1 MRRVK
6 TPTVLQMEAVE
17 CGAASLAIVLAH
29 YRSFIPLEELRIECG
44 VSRDGSKA
52 SNLLK
57 AARKYG
63 MEAKGY
69 RKNPEDLRTMQWP
82 LIIHWNFNHFVV
94 LEGIHNDR
102 VYLNDPATGPREI
115 TYEEFDQSF
124 TGVVIVAKPGPEYV
138 RRGKRPSIVA
148 SLSSRIKGSE
158 SALSFAVLAGLLLVI
173 PGLVIPVFSKI
184 FIDHVLLGQSQHWL
198 MPLLVG
204 MALTAL
210 LRAGLTW
217 LQRYYLLR
225 LEMKL
230 ALSSSSRFFWHVLRL
245 PIEFFSQRYS
255 GDIASRVA
263 INDRVAQL
271 LSGQLAVAVLNCV
284 MIVFYL
290 FLMLQYSIVLT
301 GIVVGAS
308 LLNLLFMRLITRRR
322 NDQNQRLLQET
333 GKMQGVSMNGL
344 QIIETLKSN
353 SSEADFFV
361 KWSGHQGK
369 LMNSTQQFGV
379 SNQFLTAVPALL
391 TSMGTVAIL
400 VIGGFQVMDGLL
412 TIGTLVAFQSL
423 AASFSNPV
431 NEMVKLA
438 GTVQE
443 AGGSMKRLD
452 DVLQYPIDRHF
463 QDSQVN
469 SALPFALDEHAA
481 AGGEHAAFAAS
492 EAPGAGQS
500 GTAKLS
506 GHIEIVNLT
515 YGYNKLEPPLID
527 GFSLSIK
534 PGMRVALIG
543 GSGSGKSTIA
553 KLIAGIY
560 EPWSG
565 DILFDDQRREQIP
578 RSRIGNSLAVVD
590 QDIVLLE
597 GTIKDN
603 ITFWDAT
610 IPEIDVIRAAKDA
623 AIHDHIAERSGGYEH
638 VISENGGNFSGGQ
651 RQRLEIARALAGNPS
666 IVVLDEAT
674 SALDPATEKLVDDSL
689 RRRGLTCVIVAHRLS
704 TIRDADEI
712 IVMARGKIIERG
724 THASLLEKDGHY
736 TRLIQG
742 H

>member
-1 MRRVK
+1 MLVALKRVK

-17 CGAASLAIVLAH
+17 CGAASLAIVLA
-29 YRSFIPLEELRIECG
+29 YYKSYIPLEELRIECG

-69 RKNPEDLRTMQWP
+69 RKNPEDLKTMQWP
-82 LIIHWNFNHFVV
+82 LIIHWNFNHFLV
-94 LEGIHNDR
+94 LEGIHKDR
-102 VYLNDPATGPREI
+102 VYLNDPAAGPREI
-115 TYEEFDQSF
+115 SYEEFDQSF
-124 TGVVIVAKPGPEYV
+124 TGVVIVAKPGEEYE
-138 RRGKRPSIVA
+138 RRGKPPSIIA

-158 SALSFAVLAGLLLVI
+158 AALSFAVLAGLLLVI

-184 FIDHVLLGQSQHWL
+184 FIDHVLLGQSQDWL
-198 MPLLVG
+198 MPLMIG

-255 GDIASRVA
+255 GDIASRVV

-290 FLMLQYSIVLT
+290 FLMLQYSVILT

-308 LLNLLFMRLITRRR
+308 LLNLLFMRMITRRR

-344 QIIETLKSN
+344 QVIETLKSN
-353 SSEADFFV
+353 SSESDFFV

-391 TSMGTVAIL
+391 TSLSTVAIL

-423 AASFSNPV
+423 AASFSSPV

-438 GTVQE
+438 GAVQE

-452 DVLQYPIDRHF
+452 DVMQYPVDRLFNENQTMDAPQAAQHE
-463 QDSQVN
+463 QEQ
-469 SALPFALDEHAA
+469 A
-481 AGGEHAAFAAS
+481 AG
-492 EAPGAGQS
+492 EAGTAGIGQS
-500 GTAKLS
+500 EKAKLS
-506 GHIEIVNLT
+506 GHVEIVNLT
-515 YGYNKLEPPLID
+515 YGYNKLEAPLID
-527 GFSLSIK
+527 DFSLSIK

-565 DILFDDQRREQIP
+565 DILFDDQRRDQIP
-578 RSRIGNSLAVVD
+578 RNRIGNSLAVVD

-603 ITFWDAT
+603 ITFWDST

-623 AIHDHIAERSGGYEH
+623 AIHDHITERSGGYEH
-638 VISENGGNFSGGQ
+638 IISENGGNFSGGQ

-674 SALDPATEKLVDDSL
+674 SALDPATEKIVDDSL
-689 RRRGLTCVIVAHRLS
+689 RRRGLTCIIVAHRLS

-712 IVMARGKIIERG
+712 IVMARGKIVERG
-724 THASLLEKDGHY
+724 THASLIGLDGHY